1 MTRYDIRNRFTFPSR
16 WSRRAFV
23 AGALCSV
30 SVAAQADFADPAF
43 ERFRSQVTGNQV
55 AFSYGGSGSPLA
67 GGTGQATGIGVSSGV
82 DLQRGHR
89 VNTVHGPINGT
100 LKQKV
105 SSNAMGKAFGRA
117 AALIGGP
124 VGLAFL
130 ALPAIVEWMSDAGVS
145 HDGTGFTA
153 LSELP
158 VGYDGYEYMEETR
171 SSTSYQKTK
180 QQACVEHAVYRTNT
194 NMFQE
199 YRCANAD
206 AGYPYFTHQQRDKG
220 SSSAWGITTT
230 LRYTRRVDPSPPVQ
244 VQEPLDAAQLEARM
258 SSVMNPTPEALAELY
273 KLGESQSLVH
283 PIPDMVDVLRG
294 EWEAK
299 SKDSVK
305 QKNTSTPTQD
315 KNEVETCAV
324 YTQWVGQT
332 LSLVEQC
339 ETTTTTQPKNPVT
352 GLPEGPPTVE
362 TTTTTDTG
370 EKSQVK
376 PGEEAGKDEGLCAL
390 FPGIAACAS
399 LDTPTEEV
407 PASERT
413 ITYSA
418 ENLGLGSGACP
429 APFGFGGTLGTHS
442 IDLAP
447 YCEKVE
453 DIIRPLVILFSL
465 LAAFFIVA
473 PTWSST

>member
-1 MTRYDIRNRFTFPSR
+1 MTRYDIRNRFTFPAR
-16 WSRRAFV
+16 WSGRAFV
-23 AGALCSV
+23 ACALCSV
-30 SVAAQADFADPAF
+30 SVAAHADFSDPAF

-82 DLQRGHR
+82 DVQRGHR

-130 ALPAIVEWMSDAGVS
+130 ALPAIVDWMDDAGVS
-145 HDGTGFTA
+145 HDGSAFRGSDPNAIPSSGQYWRTQSGTPMYA
-153 LSELP
+153 WSVEQLCRNWAASM
-158 VGYDGYEYMEETR
+158 GYVYVNAGGGSPGDACSATDQGYAM
-171 SSTSYQKTK
+171 
-180 QQACVEHAVYRTNT
+180 
-194 NMFQE
+194 
-199 YRCANAD
+199 
-206 AGYPYFTHQQRDKG
+206 
-220 SSSAWGITTT
+220 GIT
-230 LRYTRRVDPSPPVQ
+230 YTVHTPQPFSCPAGQYPGTSSCSATPPSVPLTA
-244 VQEPLDAAQLEARM
+244 QELESRM
-258 SSVMNPTPEALAELY
+258 SVTNPTPEALAELY